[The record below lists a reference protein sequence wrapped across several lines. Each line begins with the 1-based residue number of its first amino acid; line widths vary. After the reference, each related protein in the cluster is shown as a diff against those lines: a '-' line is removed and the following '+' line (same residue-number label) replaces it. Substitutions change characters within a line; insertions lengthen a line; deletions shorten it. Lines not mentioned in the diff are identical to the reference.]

1 MAEILATLRDLAR
14 ICRDGEKLYDAAA
27 ARMRDPGLRELA
39 GEVGRMR
46 GELHREFAMLLGARG
61 EPAAGGTLYGLVREF
76 YATLRARIGD
86 RDRVYVA
93 ELANVEDRL
102 LHAMERATLHLAPDD
117 TLAFVRLHL
126 PAARATHERMRALK
140 DELTRAA
147 AV

>member
-14 ICRDGEKLYDAAA
+14 ICRDGEKLYCTAA
-27 ARMRDPGLRELA
+27 ARMRNPALRELA
-39 GEVGRMR
+39 GEVARVR
-46 GELHREFAMLLGARG
+46 GELHREFTMLLGARG
-61 EPAAGGTLYGLVREF
+61 ERAAGGTLYGHVRKL
-76 YATLRARIGD
+76 YANLRACFSD

-93 ELANVEDRL
+93 ELENIEDRL

-126 PAARATHERMRALK
+126 PAARAMHERMRALK
-140 DELTRAA
+140 NELSNAE